1 MTQTRGLDQSY
12 TEERYFDTEKVR
24 VIVPHQVVA
33 RPLLISDP
41 MDFPPDP
48 PNTPGVFIKTVWAI
62 NFQVTEDDGEGTI
75 VHRFNPPL
83 VLRVEIPPS
92 EIARA
97 LAGEDLKLA
106 FWEGSRWLPFTKEKH
121 HFQIHSDFALAL
133 IRHWGDPPV
142 AWGR

>member
-1 MTQTRGLDQSY
+1 MTQTKELDTSH
-12 TEERYFDTEKVR
+12 TVERYFENEKVR
-24 VIVPHQVVA
+24 VTIPHQAVA
-33 RPLLISDP
+33 RPLIISDP
-41 MDFPPDP
+41 MEFPPDP
-48 PNTPGVFIKTVWAI
+48 PPTPGVFIKTQWAI
-62 NFQVTEDDGEGTI
+62 NFQVTEDDGSTI

-83 VLRVEIPPS
+83 VLRVDIPPE
-92 EIARA
+92 EIERA

-121 HFQIHSDFALAL
+121 HFQLHSEFAIAL